1 MKVLIVDDSKA
12 TLEIVRRALET
23 FPYKRLSINKADS
36 AAEAL
41 VLVEEWKPDIL
52 LTDWHMPGMSG
63 IELIEV
69 ISEMNPDIKTGM
81 ITMVDDEKMLMKAQK
96 AGALFVLSKPF
107 EDADL
112 HKMLRPL
119 VTTIGDQGMLAEPTE
134 YKGDL
139 ALPQV
144 SSLEKHMQRI
154 VADDMTLYMIHPQEF
169 DESKLPC
176 LMAMYVDSEN
186 QKPKTIALL
195 DLQAICLFAKGNK
208 KLTEKDFQHAIKSRT
223 VSKEI
228 LDSCHKTM
236 TDTALAFLDNRTKK
250 SLRLK
255 SVSLLPHSFEKL
267 EKLFA
272 KGPEERVDFSCQIGE
287 SELGKVT
294 LVGY

>member
-23 FPYKRLSINKADS
+23 YPYKRLSINKADN

-41 VLVEEWKPDIL
+41 VLVEEWKPDII
-52 LTDWHMPGMSG
+52 LTDWYMPGMSG
-63 IELIEV
+63 LELVEI
-69 ISEMNPDIKTGM
+69 IAQMSPDIKIAM
-81 ITMVDDEKMLMKAQK
+81 ITMVDDEQMIVKAQK

-107 EDADL
+107 DDEDL
-112 HKMLRPL
+112 HKKLRPL
-119 VTTIGDQGMLAEPTE
+119 TTTIGDKGMLADPTE
-134 YKGDL
+134 YQGDL

-144 SSLEKHMQRI
+144 STLEKHMQRI
-154 VADDMTLYMIHPQEF
+154 VSKDMTLFMIHPQEF

-195 DLQAICLFAKGNK
+195 DLQAICLFAKSNK
-208 KLTEKDFQHAIKSRT
+208 SISDSDIKHALESKV

-255 SVSLLPHSFEKL
+255 SVSLLPHTFEKL
-267 EKLFA
+267 EKLYA

>member
-12 TLEIVRRALET
+12 TLEIVRRSLESY
-23 FPYKRLSINKADS
+23 PYKRLSIKKAEN
-36 AAEAL
+36 AADAL
-41 VLVEEWKPDIL
+41 VLIEDWKPDIV
-52 LTDWHMPGMSG
+52 LTDWYMPGMSG
-63 IELIEV
+63 VELVEV
-69 ISEMNPDIKTGM
+69 ITQMNPDIKTAM
-81 ITMVDDEKMLMKAQK
+81 ITMVDDEQLIVKAQN
-96 AGALFVLSKPF
+96 AGAKFVLSKPF
-107 EDADL
+107 EDEDL
-112 HKMLRPL
+112 HSKLRPL
-119 VTTIGDQGMLAEPTE
+119 TTTIGDKGMLGDPTE
-134 YKGDL
+134 YQGDL

-144 SSLEKHMQRI
+144 STLEKHMQRI
-154 VADDMTLYMIHPQEF
+154 VSKDMTLFMIHPQEF

-195 DLQAICLFAKGNK
+195 DIQAICLFAKSNNK
-208 KLTEKDFQHAIKSRT
+208 VTATDLQHTLESKV

-228 LDSCHKTM
+228 LDSCHKTLS
-236 TDTALAFLDNRTKK
+236 DTSLAFLDNRTKK

-255 SVSLLPHSFEKL
+255 SVSLLPHTFEKL
-267 EKLFA
+267 EKLYA